1 MDERW
6 RFFRRWSPS
15 PPILRVDGPDG
26 WKDVVGE
33 TQMYMRTVLD
43 LALELKDASN
53 IVAAHCTRVAAL
65 SGSIAEALGIGEQ
78 ERDLLRRAA
87 QLHEVGIVA
96 VPVDLLQRPDALAKE
111 ELERVREHAKVGAE
125 IVRASHGDR
134 VAQLVRYQYADYQE
148 MQEMRLSAD
157 DLLLAGILRVA
168 DVVDA
173 VTVPRAYQNPLP
185 SDERRE
191 VLRRGIGSKFHPVA
205 VHSLLMLDAGC

>member
-6 RFFRRWSPS
+6 KFFRRWSAS
-15 PPILRVDGPDG
+15 PPVLRVDGPDG

-33 TQMYMRTVLD
+33 TQLYMRTVLD
-43 LALELKDASN
+43 LALELKDPTDL
-53 IVAAHCTRVAAL
+53 VAAHCTRVAAL
-65 SGSIAEALGIGEQ
+65 STSIAEALGIGEQ
-78 ERDLLRRAA
+78 DRDLLRRAA
-87 QLHEVGIVA
+87 QLHEIGIVGL
-96 VPVDLLQRPDALAKE
+96 PVDLLQRADPLAEE
-111 ELERVREHAKVGAE
+111 ELEQVRAHAKLGAE

-134 VAQLVRYQYADYQE
+134 VAQLVLYQYADYQQ

-185 SDERRE
+185 GDERRE